1 MIPSKTMDKYA
12 ISNDEEEGIT
22 SQPLAANEHRQKR
35 ASGESQSNKPT
46 RLRKQLV
53 RSKGGGK
60 RTVLRAPEPQVLGP
74 WRAVER
80 ADHSVAPAR
89 V

>member
-22 SQPLAANEHRQKR
+22 SQPLAANEHRPKR

-53 RSKGGGK
+53 RSKGGK
-60 RTVLRAPEPQVLGP
+60 RTVLRAPEPQVLGL